1 MPPKR
6 KVSVSD
12 AALFPRKVKI
22 QKKKQ
27 VVAQQK
33 SDLDKRIKWFQKYAD
48 KDDSNIIPP
57 DACQKFFGDLDVSLE
72 SAIPIIVG
80 WKMGATAMGY
90 ITKEQ
95 WIKTMDSVG
104 VTTPADFKKVLH
116 DWEMQVSQDSLQFK
130 QLYLFTF
137 NYVKSTTQKS
147 MEVEMAIALWH
158 ILLEHKYPIIRSF
171 TQFLQEKKPVK
182 VINKDQWSSLLDF
195 CIAVPEDLANYD
207 SSSSWPVLFDDYVE
221 WRQQQLM

>member
-6 KVSVSD
+6 KAPAND
-12 AALFPRKVKI
+12 AAFVPRKAKI

-27 VVAQQK
+27 TTAQQK
-33 SDLDKRIKWFQKYAD
+33 SELDKRTKWFQKYAD
-48 KDDSNIIPP
+48 KDDPNVIPP
-57 DACQKFFGDLDVSLE
+57 DGCQKFFGDLGVSLE
-72 SAIPIIVG
+72 SVIPIIVG
-80 WKMGATAMGY
+80 WKMGATTMGY

-95 WIKTMDSVG
+95 WIKTMQSISA
-104 VTTPADFKKVLH
+104 TTPADFEKTLH
-116 DWEMQVSQDSLQFK
+116 DWELQVSQDPLQFK

-137 NYVKSTTQKS
+137 NYVKSASQKS

-158 ILLEHKYPIIRSF
+158 ILLEHTYPIVKSF
-171 TQFLQEKKPVK
+171 TQFIQEKKPVK

-195 CIAVPEDLANYD
+195 CKAVPEDLANYD